1 MVAQDTNLI
10 FLICNELN
18 DARNSLINGKLYKCF
33 GVININKIRDLTKIK
48 GESKWINIIFNNSE
62 NPALAK
68 HFVFVFETVNLSNLL
83 TFQLRL
89 LENKAKPIKF
99 PQNETKIP
107 TLTFSV
113 QVIK

>member
-1 MVAQDTNLI
+1 M
-10 FLICNELN
+10 
-18 DARNSLINGKLYKCF
+18 
-33 GVININKIRDLTKIK
+33 
-48 GESKWINIIFNNSE
+48 
-62 NPALAK
+62 LAK
-68 HFVFVFETVNLSNLL
+68 HFAFVFETVNLSNLL